1 MANATEEDLE
11 QLKEMWKAWK
21 RQDGEIDHSAV
32 WKKAHKLAEA
42 HYLPAIEFFVAGL
55 NDMDWVWRE
64 DCLSFLG
71 FHYSLKNRIEIVEK
85 FREMVVSDPS
95 DDVRM
100 TAAAVLGL
108 RSKLPD
114 QALFHALES
123 DLSYFVREAAF
134 ESVLE
139 LMGLPYKTINREV
152 KRFKTGQ
159 VQSNFEY
166 FKQIAKDESIEF
178 SESLLMK
185 LDGQLLGHS

>member
-1 MANATEEDLE
+1 M
-11 QLKEMWKAWK
+11 
-21 RQDGEIDHSAV
+21 
-32 WKKAHKLAEA
+32 AEA

-55 NDMDWVWRE
+55 NDTDWAWRE

-95 DDVRM
+95 DDVRI
-100 TAAAVLGL
+100 AAASVLGV
-108 RSKLPD
+108 RSNLPD

-123 DLSYFVREAAF
+123 DSNHIVREAAF
-134 ESVLE
+134 ESVLK

-152 KRFKTGQ
+152 KRFKTGE

-166 FKQIAKDESIEF
+166 FKQVAKDEGVEF
-178 SESLLMK
+178 SESFLMK
-185 LDGQLLGHS
+185 LGGQLLGY